1 MHVPTLIFRKLT
13 WLLVKVVSWHSDASG
28 AVELCPGVSSVT
40 AKSVEVCS
48 ALRRRPWGQ
57 RLTLGLPAAAG
68 RNAGTEADSALVLV
82 CIEDFV

>member
-48 ALRRRPWGQ
+48 TLRRRPWGQ
-57 RLTLGLPAAAG
+57 CLTFGLPAAG
-68 RNAGTEADSALVLV
+68 RNAGNEADSALVLV
-82 CIEDFV
+82 YIEDFV